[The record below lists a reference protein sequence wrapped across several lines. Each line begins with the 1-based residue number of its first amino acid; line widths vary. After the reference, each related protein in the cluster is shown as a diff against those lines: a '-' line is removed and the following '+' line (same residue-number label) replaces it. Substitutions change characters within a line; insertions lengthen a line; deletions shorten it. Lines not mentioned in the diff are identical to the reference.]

1 MGQAIQILDRSV
13 VGPVALF
20 STDRSI
26 TGQDGSEFVPGADF
40 GPGLPGQLAADLF
53 AAVDGLDRVFVA
65 SNQVVAHRSTGWD
78 EASLASAEAAIGR
91 FLIFYGGTG

>member
-13 VGPVALF
+13 VGPVAMF

-26 TGQDGSEFVPGADF
+26 TGQDGSEFVPGTDAQ
-40 GPGLPGQLAADLF
+40 PGFPGQLAGDLF
-53 AAVDGLDRVFVA
+53 AAVDGLDRLFVA
-65 SNQVVAHRSTGWD
+65 SNQVVAHRSSGWD
-78 EASLASAEAAIGR
+78 EGTLASAEAAIGR